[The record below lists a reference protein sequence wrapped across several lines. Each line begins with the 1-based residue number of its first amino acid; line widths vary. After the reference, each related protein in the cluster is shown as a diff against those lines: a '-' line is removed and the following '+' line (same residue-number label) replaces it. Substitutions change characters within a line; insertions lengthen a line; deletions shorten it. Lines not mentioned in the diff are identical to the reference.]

1 MPNRPTRE
9 VNPHREEAARLAREL
24 KSRRED
30 FKLSQQALAVRAGIA
45 IGTVRALESG
55 RTVDPGLFTIINVV
69 RALELRL
76 EDVLDQVLDRTPQE

>member
-45 IGTVRALESG
+45 IGTVRADSG
-55 RTVDPGLFTIINVV
+55 HDILPSGGHLISPLAAMKSPQVRPRFLPG
-69 RALELRL
+69 
-76 EDVLDQVLDRTPQE
+76 

>member
-1 MPNRPTRE
+1 MPNRPTRD
-9 VNPHREEAARLAREL
+9 VNPHREEAARLGREL

-30 FKLSQQALAVRAGIA
+30 FKLSQQALAERAGIA

-69 RALELRL
+69 RALELQL
-76 EDVLDQVLDRTPQE
+76 EDVLDRVLDRAPQE